1 MKKETEVHLR
11 RVLERLEQATEKLM
25 TTRGYTKD
33 TARVR
38 LLQELIKEQI
48 NHADSGSSTRPVR

>member
-11 RVLERLEQATEKLM
+11 RILQRLEQATDKLLS
-25 TTRGYTKD
+25 TRGYAQD

-48 NHADSGSSTRPVR
+48 NHADSSSTTRSVR